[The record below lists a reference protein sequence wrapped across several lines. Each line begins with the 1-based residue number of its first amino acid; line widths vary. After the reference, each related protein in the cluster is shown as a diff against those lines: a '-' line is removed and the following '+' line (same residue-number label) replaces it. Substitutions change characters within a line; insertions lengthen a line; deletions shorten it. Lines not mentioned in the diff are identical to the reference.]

1 MLVHFM
7 DLPTWPIAFIW
18 HEHTQVI
25 IQFLIELFCI
35 KTFWL
40 YILLRKKSTVV
51 WRVISS
57 CMCFTLYCLCFTVY
71 CMCFTVYCMCFTVY
85 CMCFTVYCMCFT
97 VYCMYYRRTGYT
109 VKATSMEEK
118 TDFQKQVCS
127 YTDRILKHRLLGS
140 LVVECWHR
148 GCRRSRVQSPVK
160 DRVIPKTL

>member
-25 IQFLIELFCI
+25 IQFLIKLFCI

-57 CMCFTLYCLCFTVY
+57 
-71 CMCFTVYCMCFTVY
+71 
-85 CMCFTVYCMCFT
+85 CMCFT

-148 GCRRSRVQSPVK
+148 VREVLGSIPSQGPRHTK
-160 DRVIPKTL
+160 DVIKMVPGSSLVWHSTLKREVLALSQELR